1 MAYSEFLSDR
11 VRYILEPLAESI
23 EEKKMM
29 GGLTF
34 MLKNKMCCGIVND
47 DLMVRV
53 VEEKYQASLQKPHCR
68 KMDFTG
74 KALKGF
80 LFVDAEGI
88 ESDVDL
94 KEWIDL
100 GVEFVEKQLN
110 T

>member
-1 MAYSEFLSDR
+1 MAYNEFLADR
-11 VRYILEPLAESI
+11 VRNILIPYREETK
-23 EEKKMM
+23 EKKMM

-34 MLKNKMCCGIVND
+34 MLNGKMCCGIVKD

-53 VEEKYQASLQKPHCR
+53 IDEKYEPSLQKPHCR

-88 ESDVDL
+88 ESDGEL
-94 KEWIDL
+94 KEWIGL
-100 GVEFVEKQLN
+100 GIEFVSQAK
-110 T
+110 